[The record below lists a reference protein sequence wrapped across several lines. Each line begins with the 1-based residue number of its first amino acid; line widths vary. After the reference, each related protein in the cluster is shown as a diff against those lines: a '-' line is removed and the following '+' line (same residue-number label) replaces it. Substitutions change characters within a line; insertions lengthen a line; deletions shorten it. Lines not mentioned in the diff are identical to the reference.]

1 MNENR
6 KALITIVFISI
17 IGFFLIQLNKDSNKR
32 ANSSFNITENE
43 IMNHIRFLSSENK
56 KGRYPGSRESK
67 DIISYLIKEFKSYG
81 VKPIIENASFVQP
94 FEIKS
99 DIELGKLN
107 YMIVN
112 DDSLKIREDY
122 IPLWFSGNRTVSGSC
137 VFAGYGMEINE
148 ESIQW
153 NDYNNIDVN
162 NKWVIVFRKSPE
174 PENVHSP
181 FTKYSSFHKKML
193 LARDKGAIGIIYISQ
208 IDDTELFP
216 LEYASGYTNDGIP
229 AIHISNKTANTIF
242 KPLGWTQEKIQE
254 TISRS
259 METINFEIPNK
270 KIRASVKLN
279 IKKDRAANVVGVI
292 KSGNRKYRDEYIA
305 IGAHFDHLGQGGKGS
320 GSRQQ
325 DLLEVHPGADDNAS
339 GVSGLLEVAQKIAS
353 QKSKLKRSILLIG
366 FDAEEMGLLG
376 SKRFIENSPIPIEN
390 IVTMINLD
398 MIGRMKES
406 TFTVGGVGTSPNFL
420 NILDSLS
427 HGRDIKLKTT
437 SPGFGPSDHASFY
450 TKDIPV
456 LFFFTG
462 LHTDYHT
469 PKDTWKLIN
478 VKGEK
483 KILDFLHDFVIHL
496 SKQSKRPRFT
506 EAGPKTGQMS
516 RNVQFKITLGVLP
529 SYGSTKIGLEIDGIS
544 KKNGPA
550 ANAGIKKGDVIKSID
565 GKTIKDIYEYMDRLS
580 KLEIGTTVPITIER
594 GGKILT
600 LSISF

>member
-1 MNENR
+1 MNENQ
-6 KALITIVFISI
+6 KALVTIVFISI
-17 IGFFLIQLNKDSNKR
+17 VGFLLIQLNKDSNKR
-32 ANSSFNITENE
+32 VNSSFNITENE
-43 IMNHIRFLSSENK
+43 IMNHIRFLSNENK

-81 VKPIIENASFVQP
+81 VKPIIQDKSFVQP

-99 DIELGKLN
+99 DIELGESN
-107 YMIVN
+107 QMIIN
-112 DDSLKIREDY
+112 DDSLIIQEDY
-122 IPLWFSGNRTVSGSC
+122 IPLWFSGNETISGSC

-148 ESIQW
+148 KSIQW
-153 NDYNNIDVN
+153 SDYSNIDVN

-174 PENVHSP
+174 PGNVHSL
-181 FTKYSSFHKKML
+181 FTEHSTFHKKML

-216 LEYASGYTNDGIP
+216 LKYISGYKNDGIP
-229 AIHISNKTANTIF
+229 AIHISNKIANSIF

-259 METINFEIPNK
+259 METINFEIPNI
-270 KIRASVKLN
+270 KIHVSVDLN

-325 DLLEVHPGADDNAS
+325 ELLEIHPGADDNAS
-339 GVSGLLEVAQKIAS
+339 GVSGLLEIAQKIAS

-366 FDAEEMGLLG
+366 FDAEEKGLLG
-376 SKRFIENSPIPIEN
+376 SKHFIENSPVPLES

-406 TFTVGGVGTSPNFL
+406 TFTVGGVGTSPNFI

-427 HGRDIKLKTT
+427 QGRDIKLKTT

-483 KILDFLHDFVIHL
+483 KILNFLYDFVIHL
-496 SKQSKRPRFT
+496 SKESKRPRFT

-516 RNVQFKITLGVLP
+516 RVSQFKITLGVLP
-529 SYGSTKIGLEIDGIS
+529 SYSSTKVGLEIDGLS
-544 KKNGPA
+544 KKDGPA
-550 ANAGIKKGDVIKSID
+550 AKAGIKKGDVIKSIN

-580 KLEIGTTVPITIER
+580 KLKIGMTVPITIER
-594 GGKILT
+594 GDETLT

>member
-6 KALITIVFISI
+6 KALVTIVFISI
-17 IGFFLIQLNKDSNKR
+17 LGFFLIQLNKDSNKR

-81 VKPIIENASFVQP
+81 VKPIFENESFVQP

-99 DIELGKLN
+99 DIELGKSN
-107 YMIVN
+107 HMIIN
-112 DDSLKIREDY
+112 DDSLKIQEDF
-122 IPLWFSGNRTVSGSC
+122 IPLWFSGNGTVSGSC

-148 ESIQW
+148 KSIQW
-153 NDYNNIDVN
+153 NDYNNIDVYD
-162 NKWVIVFRKSPE
+162 KWVIVFRKSPE
-174 PENVHSP
+174 PESAHSP
-181 FTKYSSFHKKML
+181 FTKHSSFHKKML
-193 LARDKGAIGIIYISQ
+193 LARDKGAIGIIYISK

-216 LEYASGYTNDGIP
+216 LKYVSGYTNDGIP
-229 AIHISNKTANTIF
+229 AIHISNKTANNIF
-242 KPLGWTQEKIQE
+242 KPLGWSQEKLQE

-259 METINFEIPNK
+259 METINFEIPNI
-270 KIRASVKLN
+270 KIHASVNLN
-279 IKKDRAANVVGVI
+279 IKNDRAANVVGVI
-292 KSGNRKYRDEYIA
+292 RSGNRKYRDEYIA

-325 DLLEVHPGADDNAS
+325 ELLETHPGADDNAS
-339 GVSGLLEVAQKIAS
+339 GVSGLLEIAQKIAS
-353 QKSKLKRSILLIG
+353 QKSRLKRSILLIG
-366 FDAEEMGLLG
+366 FDAEEKGLLG
-376 SKRFIENSPIPIEN
+376 SKYFTENCPVPLEN
-390 IVTMINLD
+390 VVTMINLD
-398 MIGRMKES
+398 MIGRMKKS
-406 TFTVGGVGTSPNFL
+406 TFNVGGVGTSPNFA

-427 HGRDIKLKTT
+427 QNRDIKLKTT

-469 PKDTWKLIN
+469 PKDIWKLIN
-478 VKGEK
+478 AKGEK
-483 KILDFLHDFVIHL
+483 KILNFLYDFVIHL
-496 SKQSKRPRFT
+496 SKQSKKPLFT

-516 RNVQFKITLGVLP
+516 RNTQFKITLGVLP
-529 SYGSTKIGLEIDGIS
+529 SYGSTKVGLEIDGIS
-544 KKNGPA
+544 KKDGPA
-550 ANAGIKKGDVIKSID
+550 AKAGIKKGDIIKSID
-565 GKTIKDIYEYMDRLS
+565 GKIIKDIYEYMDRLS
-580 KLEIGTTVPITIER
+580 ELEIGMTIPITIER
-594 GGKILT
+594 RGKALT